1 MNGKNSSKDSATD
14 WTRLRQMS
22 DAEIDLS
29 DIPEVDAD
37 LLGQGSLKYGGCAVS
52 PEELVVLRA
61 APDLAGWLRSANE
74 GERSE
79 ALDALRQVMERHTA
93 A

>member
-1 MNGKNSSKDSATD
+1 
-14 WTRLRQMS
+14 MS

-29 DIPEVDAD
+29 DIPEVGSS
-37 LLGQGSLKYGGCAVS
+37 LLEQASLKYAGCAVS

-61 APDLAGWLRSANE
+61 APDLAGWLRSASE